1 MVDNKKSVQIQGP
14 LVLLLRSADMEVIKE
29 VNTLPTQWNTHS
41 VKQRTWFESIGTQWQ
56 KF

>member
-1 MVDNKKSVQIQGP
+1 MVDNKKGVQIQGP